1 MFEEIEAHSFIMFNF
16 DCNCKQIKIEKV
28 ILLYDFL
35 LLEHI
40 SIHTLMNVTFEG
52 EDLFLQ
58 YSVAI

>member
-1 MFEEIEAHSFIMFNF
+1 MFDEIEAHSFIMFNF

-28 ILLYDFL
+28 ILLYDFI

-52 EDLFLQ
+52 KD
-58 YSVAI
+58 